1 MQARL
6 TLTRFPSSVFALV
19 FALIAALILGGV
31 AGYVFSPTK
40 VTQAPPR
47 VVVLQ
52 GGPYTYDSPCVFVNH
67 EKQC

>member
-6 TLTRFPSSVFALV
+6 ALARFPSTVFALV

-31 AGYVFSPTK
+31 AGYTLSPTK
-40 VTQAPPR
+40 VTPGQTH

-52 GGPYTYDSPCVFVNH
+52 GGPYAYDSPCTFIH
-67 EKQC
+67 KQKSC

>member
-6 TLTRFPSSVFALV
+6 SFQRFPSTVFALV

-31 AGYVFSPTK
+31 AGYTLMPAK
-40 VTQAPPR
+40 VTQAAPH

-52 GGPYTYDSPCVFVNH
+52 GGPYSSDSPCVFVGK